1 MHKILI
7 PLSQKRMKAQENEVT
22 CQKSCRYKRGGRGS
36 KNMSTVSRSAVNP
49 LNCTAFGNR

>member
-1 MHKILI
+1 
-7 PLSQKRMKAQENEVT
+7 MKAQENEVT